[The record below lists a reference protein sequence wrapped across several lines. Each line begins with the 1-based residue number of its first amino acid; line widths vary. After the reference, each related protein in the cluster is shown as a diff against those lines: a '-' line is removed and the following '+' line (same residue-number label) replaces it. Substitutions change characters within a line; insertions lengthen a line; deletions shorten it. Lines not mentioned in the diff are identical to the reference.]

1 VGLGFSAHLV
11 RLPREV
17 VRRLDNARDA
27 VVKIRPACVVG
38 LVHGKGEAGVVF
50 ELEVDLAVFARLDD
64 VFAGADFG
72 GEVAVEV

>member
-1 VGLGFSAHLV
+1 VGLGFSAHLI
-11 RLPREV
+11 RLPREII
-17 VRRLDNARDA
+17 RRLHNARNA
-27 VVKIRPACVVG
+27 VVEIRPASIIS

-72 GEVAVEV
+72 SEVAVEV